1 MWQYNRLGLTFL
13 MLAFFIFVMVP
24 PTMSAETPNPTAC
37 DGDGSSVRKG
47 RPGIAPLRSEMALAP
62 QKSWYVQGS
71 IQLRLNPPEKYQ
83 RKTNDIYAWH
93 CHLSKTLSLD
103 TPTKII
109 AIIIAL

>member
-1 MWQYNRLGLTFL
+1 MWQYNRAGLTVL
-13 MLAFFIFVMVP
+13 MLAFFIFAMVP
-24 PTMSAETPNPTAC
+24 PTMASETPDPTAC

-47 RPGIAPLRSEMALAP
+47 RPGIAPVEVRDGLGP
-62 QKSWYVQGS
+62 TS

-93 CHLSKTLSLD
+93 CPLSKTLSLA
-103 TPTKII
+103 TPTKIT